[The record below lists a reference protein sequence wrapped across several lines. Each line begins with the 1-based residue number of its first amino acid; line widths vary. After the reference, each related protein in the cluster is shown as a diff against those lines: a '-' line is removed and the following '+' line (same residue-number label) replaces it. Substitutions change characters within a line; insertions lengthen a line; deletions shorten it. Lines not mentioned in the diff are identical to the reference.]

1 MRKKILSVVII
12 ISMVFNIAISHVAI
26 FAECIDDIGEEKVTD
41 EIKSELG
48 LDETSQIDDSIWESV
63 SSTSETDFVE
73 DKEDD
78 YDKNDVYEK
87 ECDEEQSTSIE
98 QTDNE
103 TSDVEDEFSIE
114 KVVATSSKV
123 KKEMSFDTS
132 DDQLFG
138 NGVSYTLPYNWY
150 STDATSR
157 SVITK
162 ITIKK
167 GGDVPTGVETVIS
180 GELKYYE
187 DGTEI
192 VIYCAD
198 ANDNILMGETSALQ
212 ICGVFTNF
220 SSLTEIE
227 SLDLLDTRNVV
238 DMSWLFSGCSSL
250 DSLDL
255 SNFNTSNTTSMRE
268 MFSNC
273 SGLTSLDLSSFDTSN
288 VTIMI
293 DMFSTCCG
301 LTSIDL
307 SSFNTSSVTNM
318 LQMFYGCSSLT
329 SLDLS
334 NFNTSNVTNMGSIFF
349 NCSALTSI
357 DLSGFDISN
366 LTSLRNMFYN
376 CRSLTNIDLSSFD
389 TSNVT
394 DMSSMFYLCSGL
406 TSLDL
411 STFNTAN
418 VTTMASM
425 FNDCSSLTS
434 INLNNFN
441 TISVSIMGGM
451 FGNCRSITNIDL
463 SSFDT
468 SNVISMAGMFSGC
481 SNLTS
486 LDLGNF
492 NTSSVT
498 SMLQMFY
505 GCSSLTSL
513 DLSNFN
519 TSNVTNMDSI
529 FYNCSGLTSIDL
541 SGLDISNLTSLEKM
555 FYNCSSLTSID
566 LSSFD
571 TSNVTNMG
579 SMFYLCSGLTSLDLS
594 TFNTANVT
602 NMSSMFY
609 KCQGLISID
618 LSTFN
623 TASVTSMR
631 SMFEKCNSLVS
642 FDLSGFNTSNVTD
655 MYNMFCDCNNLTSL
669 DLSSFDI
676 SNVTTMT
683 YMLFGMESLSYL
695 KISNSI
701 SNSINDVGVRGDW
714 KDLGTGITYT
724 HDTSGRSTIPT
735 GGGEYQRVDS
745 YTIDF
750 YRNGG
755 NWVAPYVAPT
765 TRYYTEGVILPTADN
780 IIKANNVFGG
790 WYIVDGSITGNWD
803 DTYKRTEIQANTEG
817 SYIFYA
823 RWNPLY
829 LVTFEM
835 REGEMTDTAE
845 IVNIP
850 ANQNVETGTC
860 ATRPAPNPSSS
871 GFRFD
876 GWFTD
881 NTFTTEFNFD
891 DAITGPTT
899 IHAKWHKIQTIT
911 FNFDLD
917 GHGTNFTQ
925 QVTEDT
931 RVVKPANP
939 TASGYIFEYWYENN
953 INVPFDF
960 TQIIPS
966 TSDNPRT
973 LKAKWNRIQTITFN
987 FDLDG
992 HGTNFTQQV
1001 IENTRLAKPAT
1012 PTAVGY
1018 IFEYWYEIDENVSF
1032 DFEQIIPSTSDNLR
1046 TLKAKW
1052 RVDSSGS
1059 GSRTGGNG
1067 GGGGG
1072 GANNSP
1078 SLIIV
1083 PTHYVSQVK
1092 TIIAEVDSSQVVW
1105 TYDPIGNQYKMSVIR
1120 GNQIVPAMN
1129 GCYIINSI
1137 VEQNINGIASK
1148 NLINRTYYFDKE
1160 GNMLTGWIKTLDDK
1174 WYFTIND
1181 KTIDEGSMV
1190 FGWRKIQDKWYYFTP
1205 EGSMLVNT
1213 VTPDGYH
1220 VGTDGACIDY

>member
-1 MRKKILSVVII
+1 MRKKILSAVII
-12 ISMVFNIAISHVAI
+12 ISMVFNIAISHMAI
-26 FAECIDDIGEEKVTD
+26 FAECIDDIGEGKVTD
-41 EIKSELG
+41 EIKGELG

-103 TSDVEDEFSIE
+103 TSYVEDEFSIE

-123 KKEMSFDTS
+123 EKEKSFDTL

-138 NGVSYTLPYNWY
+138 VGASYTLPYNWY
-150 STDATSR
+150 STDATAR
-157 SVITK
+157 SAITK

-198 ANDNILMGETSALQ
+198 ANDNILMGETSAFQ

-227 SLDLLDTRNVV
+227 SLDLLDTSNVV
-238 DMSWLFSGCSSL
+238 DMSWLFSGCNNLSSIDLGSFNTSNVTSMREMFSSCNALTSL
-250 DSLDL
+250 DLSSFNTTNVTSMQGMFSGCNGLTNIDLSNFNTSNVTSMSQMFDGCSGLASLDLSSFNTSNVSSMNTMFRNCNSLISLDLSSFNTNNVTNMEVMFSGCSGLTSLNLNSFNTSNVTRMEGMFSSCSSFISLDL
-255 SNFNTSNTTSMRE
+255 SNFNTSNVTSMANMFSGCSGLISLNLSNFNTSNVTRMAA

-273 SGLTSLDLSSFDTSN
+273 SGLTSLDLSTFNTSNVNNATGMGQMFYNCSSLTSLDLSSFDTSN
-288 VTIMI
+288 VTYMES
-293 DMFSTCCG
+293 MFSGCSG
-301 LTSIDL
+301 LTSLDLSSFDTTNVTGMGQMFRNCSGLTSLNLSSFNTSNVTNMWMIFSNCRNLTSLDL
-307 SSFNTSSVTNM
+307 SSFNTSNVTNIGG
-318 LQMFYGCSSLT
+318 MFYACSGLT

-334 NFNTSNVTNMGSIFF
+334 NFNT
-349 NCSALTSI
+349 
-357 DLSGFDISN
+357 
-366 LTSLRNMFYN
+366 
-376 CRSLTNIDLSSFD
+376 
-389 TSNVT
+389 
-394 DMSSMFYLCSGL
+394 
-406 TSLDL
+406 
-411 STFNTAN
+411 AN
-418 VTTMASM
+418 VTSM
-425 FNDCSSLTS
+425 TG
-434 INLNNFN
+434 I
-441 TISVSIMGGM
+441 
-451 FGNCRSITNIDL
+451 
-463 SSFDT
+463 
-468 SNVISMAGMFSGC
+468 FSGC
-481 SNLTS
+481 NNL
-486 LDLGNF
+486 N
-492 NTSSVT
+492 
-498 SMLQMFY
+498 
-505 GCSSLTSL
+505 SL
-513 DLSNFN
+513 DLSNF
-519 TSNVTNMDSI
+519 
-529 FYNCSGLTSIDL
+529 
-541 SGLDISNLTSLEKM
+541 
-555 FYNCSSLTSID
+555 
-566 LSSFD
+566 
-571 TSNVTNMG
+571 
-579 SMFYLCSGLTSLDLS
+579 
-594 TFNTANVT
+594 
-602 NMSSMFY
+602 
-609 KCQGLISID
+609 
-618 LSTFN
+618 
-623 TASVTSMR
+623 
-631 SMFEKCNSLVS
+631 
-642 FDLSGFNTSNVTD
+642 
-655 MYNMFCDCNNLTSL
+655 
-669 DLSSFDI
+669 DI
-676 SNVTTMT
+676 SNVTSITT
-683 YMLFGMESLSYL
+683 IFSDCDLISYI

-701 SNSINDVGVRGDW
+701 SNSINDLGLRGDW
-714 KDLGTGITYT
+714 KDLATDIVYN
-724 HDTSGRSTIPT
+724 HDTTGRTTIPA
-735 GGGEYQRVDS
+735 GGGEYQRSDS
-745 YTIDF
+745 YIIEF
-750 YRNGG
+750 YRNDGD
-755 NWVAPYVAPT
+755 WVAPYVAPT
-765 TRYYTEGVILPTADN
+765 SRYFTERVELPTEDN
-780 IIKANNVFGG
+780 IAKANNVFKG
-790 WYIVDGSITGNWD
+790 WYTVDGSATGNWD

-817 SYIFYA
+817 PHIFYA
-823 RWNPLY
+823 RWNPIY
-829 LVTFEM
+829 SVTFEM

-845 IVNIP
+845 IENIP
-850 ANQNVETGTC
+850 VNQNVETGTC
-860 ATRPAPNPSSS
+860 ATRPAPNPSSN
-871 GFRFD
+871 GFRFA

-899 IHAKWHKIQTIT
+899 IHAKWHRIQTIT

-917 GHGTNFTQ
+917 GHGINFTQ
-925 QVTEDT
+925 QVIENT
-931 RVVKPANP
+931 RLAKPAIP
-939 TASGYIFEYWYENN
+939 TAVGYIFEYWYENN

-973 LKAKWNRIQTITFN
+973 LKAKWHRIQTITFN

-992 HGTNFTQQV
+992 HGINFTQQV
-1001 IENTRLAKPAT
+1001 IENTRLAKPAI

-1032 DFEQIIPSTSDNLR
+1032 DFEQIIPPTSDNPR

-1220 VGTDGACIDY
+1220 VGADGACIDY